1 MATNDP
7 VVEARA
13 VSAGYGRLC
22 VLDHLDL
29 ALGPGCHVVLG
40 ANAAG
45 KTTLFRVLSGVLT
58 PWAGEVRILGR
69 NPFREVEVKTTV
81 GTSSHRAP
89 LAPLLSVHDNLHY
102 WARVAGLSNDTLS
115 HHIAEVLA
123 VCDLETLAHRSALS
137 LSRGQAQRVSLAR
150 ALLGTPAILLLDEPF
165 VGIDPGHLPPLRTYL
180 RQLARDGRTLLI
192 STHDLAEAEAEAL
205 NDDVVLLRQGRVVGQ
220 GLLDDLRPQWTSDRY
235 EVRIRGRGEMA
246 GVVERL
252 GYSPIRSQP
261 GMIEIVVPNAES
273 TARIITELV
282 AAGFEIYAVTPTAAG
297 LEGLYAT
304 SVESPKG

>member
-1 MATNDP
+1 MTATNDP

-22 VLDHLDL
+22 LLDHLDL

-40 ANAAG
+40 ANGAG

-58 PWAGEVRILGR
+58 PWAGEVRILGH

-89 LAPLLSVHDNLHY
+89 LAPRLSVQDNLHY
-102 WARVAGLSNDTLS
+102 WARVAGLSNHTLS

-123 VCDLETLAHRSALS
+123 VCDLESIADRLALS
-137 LSRGQAQRVSLAR
+137 LSRGQAQRVGLAR

-192 STHDLAEAEAEAL
+192 STHDLAEAEAL

-220 GLLDDLRPQWTSDRY
+220 GLLDDVRPQWTSGRY
-235 EVRIRGRGEMA
+235 EVRIRGRGEMV

-252 GYSPIRSQP
+252 GYSPIRRQP

-282 AAGFEIYAVTPTAAG
+282 AAGVEIYAVTPTAAG